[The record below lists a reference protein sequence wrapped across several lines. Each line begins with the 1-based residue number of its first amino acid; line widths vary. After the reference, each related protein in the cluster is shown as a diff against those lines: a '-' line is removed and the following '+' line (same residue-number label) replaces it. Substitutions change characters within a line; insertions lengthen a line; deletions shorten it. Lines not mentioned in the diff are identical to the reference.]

1 MFDLLQDTWT
11 PDVKANQLSDVISGV
26 APVRSLVNVGSG
38 VADLVLLPIEQYRH
52 DKRIIRGLQKGGTSF
67 ARNAGMEAVRL
78 GAKLI
83 NGTQVVLEHAE
94 SILANRPSQ
103 DKVTMEAVEE
113 ETQPTTLKQGMESAY
128 RSLNSNLNDAAQ
140 TILAGGC
147 YTYDSYLA
155 SSLMHTYSSN
165 GGV

>member
-1 MFDLLQDTWT
+1 M
-11 PDVKANQLSDVISGV
+11 KANQLSDVLSGV

-52 DKRIIRGLQKGGTSF
+52 DKRIIRGLQKGGSSF
-67 ARNAGMEAVRL
+67 ARNAGMEALRL
-78 GAKLI
+78 GAKLT

-103 DKVTMEAVEE
+103 DKVTMEAVEA
-113 ETQPTTLKQGMESAY
+113 QPTTLRQGMESAY
-128 RSLNSNLNDAAQ
+128 RSLNNNLNEAAQ

-147 YTYDSYLA
+147 GSW
-155 SSLMHTYSSN
+155 
-165 GGV
+165 